1 MNALVHTLPAKLD
14 ILLRRIEDLTQQNKD
29 IRSVVGELRGNTR
42 CIETHVGKAPKLCG
56 DMWTNG
62 QETLDKV
69 DYLRNQ
75 DLIRYGPNRDKSF
88 HPLPTKPAAP
98 APSSKLAGP
107 STQVNPHVIVPPPA
121 VPQTTQAPP
130 CPTPKATPGPNN
142 YLAPAPPATPESNS
156 EDQEPRP
163 KPARQPKSRIKRH
176 ANTPATHRT

>member
-1 MNALVHTLPAKLD
+1 MNAIIHTLPAKLD

-42 CIETHVGKAPKLCG
+42 RIETRVEKAEQLCG
-56 DMWTNG
+56 NMWTNG

-98 APSSKLAGP
+98 APSSKLASP
-107 STQVNPHVIVPPPA
+107 STRVNPHIIVPPPA
-121 VPQTTQAPP
+121 VPLTNKAPP
-130 CPTPKATPGPNN
+130 RPTRK
-142 YLAPAPPATPESNS
+142 
-156 EDQEPRP
+156 
-163 KPARQPKSRIKRH
+163 
-176 ANTPATHRT
+176 